1 MKSINKLLSLILVV
15 IFGTCNILLI
25 NATTPQKITPSGIKV
40 ISDNEVTAYNN
51 QHMVV
56 TGNEQTGQKLFFI
69 ANDISYGDELW
80 VSDGTLAGTKMVKD
94 IYPGTYGSG
103 IKNITAFNNKVIF
116 HARGD
121 DNSGYEPWI
130 SDGTASGTY
139 MIKDLHPGKSRP
151 AMFRQI
157 NENQF
162 VFAARDCDSETAGAM
177 GQYWLWISD
186 GTPNGTQLL
195 SQISVGV
202 PGSINE
208 KTGLHLLK
216 SGNKIFL
223 RANDKLESKGFELWA
238 TDGSSEGTILI
249 SDINTTQ
256 GTISGTTQSSNVSW
270 MVNCNDQKLFFTADE
285 SGESGVPWSVNSN
298 TLETKKLVASGKYG
312 TKASNPFLF
321 GNKVFFSAFLNENSG
336 NELFCW
342 DINSDEATLLKEINS
357 GTASCGFSGMGII
370 GDRLFFRAIPE
381 GSTYRLFYT
390 DGSASFT
397 SQYPH
402 ATSIAL
408 SEDTEAE
415 VEANS
420 LYFTGISGM
429 YHLTDITSTPVLV
442 DAIQPGDKVHS
453 LRKLN
458 GKIIYIKNS
467 ENAIYTL
474 NDIPVQQKAIY
485 VSPDGNDTNDGLTE
499 STPLNTF
506 GKAIEKV
513 NSSSGEFT
521 ELILAAGTYI
531 ISGDAAVLSNP
542 CPNLVIRGESAK
554 TTIIKREGEGRI
566 INTTDAYLTSSNNLT
581 IRDLTLKDATVTNM
595 QGAAIY
601 FSRTGNMSNNL
612 TLERVI
618 FENNTINSGTTTSN
632 GGAFF
637 FNGNQLTVTDCYF
650 KNNKVLKVG
659 TNNPQGGA
667 VTLATVA
674 STNGLF
680 ATFTNTTFEGNE
692 AYVSGGA
699 LFFNNVG
706 ARLDTSPNS
715 YINFVNCSFFNN
727 KATNTG
733 TTGGALNL
741 TSGTTTSYHLMNYK
755 IINCTFLNNT
765 SAGTSSKSTIT
776 LNGNRYESAV
786 LVNNLIIPLSSASS
800 GDILATNQTT
810 NEKLKGCNNLI
821 GGSISTSFI
830 NSSFFRADSVVNKN
844 LVGWREDFNINSTL
858 TDNSTETIFSVPFL
872 AVNSGSKAIDFG
884 MNSYES
890 PNIVPAKDVRGV
902 AVYGTAKDIGAFE
915 YNSGSTDL
923 NNNPTDE
930 KINIFPNPAKSL
942 FRIISSDKVSCI
954 EIFTL
959 NGTKIR
965 SEAFPEDEI
974 NINDLESG
982 IYIINILTDNSSS
995 RNLLIKK

>member
-1 MKSINKLLSLILVV
+1 MKRINNFSSLILVV
-15 IFGTCNILLI
+15 IFGTFNILMI
-25 NATTPQKITPSGIKV
+25 SATAPQKITPPGIKV
-40 ISDNEVTAYNN
+40 ISDNEVTTYNN
-51 QHMVV
+51 QHIVV
-56 TGNEQTGQKLFFI
+56 TGDEQTGQKLFFI

-80 VSDGTLAGTKMVKD
+80 VSDGTLTGTKMVKD

-103 IKNITAFNNKVIF
+103 IKNLTPFNNKVVF

-162 VFAARDCDSETAGAM
+162 IFAARDCDSETAGAM

-202 PGSINE
+202 PGSIEE

-238 TDGSSEGTILI
+238 TDGSSNGTNLI
-249 SDINTTQ
+249 TDINTTQ
-256 GTISGTTQSSNVSW
+256 GSISGTTQSSNVSW
-270 MVNCNDQKLFFTADE
+270 MINCNDQKLFFTADE

-298 TLETKKLVASGKYG
+298 TLETKRLVASGKYG
-312 TKASNPFLF
+312 TKADNPFVF
-321 GNKVFFSAFLNENSG
+321 GNKVFFSAFLNDNSG
-336 NELFCW
+336 NELFFW
-342 DINSDEATLLKEINS
+342 DMNSDATTFLKEINS
-357 GTASCGFSGMGII
+357 GTASCGFSGMGVL
-370 GDRLFFRAIPE
+370 GDRLFFRAISE
-381 GSTYRLFYT
+381 GSTHRLFYT

-415 VEANS
+415 VVANS
-420 LYFTGISGM
+420 LFFTGTNGV
-429 YHLTDITSTPVLV
+429 YQLTSITSSPVLV
-442 DAIQPGDKVHS
+442 DAIQPGDKIHS
-453 LRKLN
+453 LRQLN
-458 GKIIYIKNS
+458 GKVLYIRES
-467 ENAIYTL
+467 ENAIFIL
-474 NDIPVQQKAIY
+474 DDISFEQKAIF
-485 VSPDGNDTNDGLTE
+485 VSPGGNDSNDGLTE
-499 STPLNTF
+499 NSPLQTF
-506 GKAIEKV
+506 LKAIEVV
-513 NSSSGEFT
+513 NNSSGEIT
-521 ELILAAGTYI
+521 EIRLAAGTYI
-531 ISGDAAVLSNP
+531 ESGASATLSSTV
-542 CPNLVIRGESAK
+542 PNLTIRGESAK

-612 TLERVI
+612 TLERVV
-618 FENNTINSGTTTSN
+618 FENNTINSGTATSN

-650 KNNKVLKVG
+650 KNNKVMKVG

-680 ATFTNTTFEGNE
+680 ASFTNTTFEGNE
-692 AYVSGGA
+692 AYLSGGA
-699 LFFNNVG
+699 VFFNNVG

-715 YINFVNCSFFNN
+715 YVNFVNCSFLNN

-755 IINCTFLNNT
+755 IINCTFLNNS

-800 GDILATNQTT
+800 GDILATNQAT
-810 NEKLKGCNNLI
+810 NEKLKGSNNLI
-821 GGSISTSFI
+821 GGSISTSYI

-844 LVGWREDFNINSTL
+844 LVGWREDFNINSSL
-858 TDNSTETIFSVPFL
+858 TDNSTETIYAVPFL

-884 MNSYES
+884 VNSYDS
-890 PNIVPAKDVRGV
+890 PNVVPANDVRGV

-930 KINIFPNPAKSL
+930 KINIYPNPAKSS
-942 FRIISSDKVSCI
+942 FRIISSNEVSGI

-959 NGTKIR
+959 NGTRIR
-965 SEAFPEDEI
+965 SDVFPEDEI
-974 NINDLESG
+974 NISDLASG
-982 IYIINILTDNSSS
+982 VYIVNIQTHNSLCKK
-995 RNLLIKK
+995 LLIKK